1 MYYFYYRWGVSGGFT
16 FGTWL
21 AASGRPILVKNYA
34 ALLAPWCEWN
44 ASSREFI
51 VGMALLDT
59 GEPHKALA
67 AFLRAG
73 QGVTNEPFLAKLLP
87 RSQSSRNALLNYYLK
102 VNIFPHL

>member
-1 MYYFYYRWGVSGGFT
+1 MFLNT
-16 FGTWL
+16 F
-21 AASGRPILVKNYA
+21 KNITG
-34 ALLAPWCEWN
+34 
-44 ASSREFI
+44 EFI

-73 QGVTNEPFLAKLLP
+73 QGVTNEPFLARLLP

-102 VNIFPHL
+102 VNKF